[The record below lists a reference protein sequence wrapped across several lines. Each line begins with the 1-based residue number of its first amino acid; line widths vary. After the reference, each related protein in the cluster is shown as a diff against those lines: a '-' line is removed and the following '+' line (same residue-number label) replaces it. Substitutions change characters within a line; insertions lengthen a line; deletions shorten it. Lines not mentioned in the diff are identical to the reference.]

1 MIDFRHGGR
10 NMKFVKLKTERYSY
24 SETECMADTIT
35 VGELIYILQSMD
47 SESPVI
53 LDNDNGY
60 TFGRLLRKNVRE
72 GNI

>member
-1 MIDFRHGGR
+1 
-10 NMKFVKLKTERYSY
+10 MKFVKLKTERYSY
-24 SETECMADTIT
+24 SEQECIADTIT
-35 VGELIYILQSMD
+35 VGELIYILEGMD
-47 SESPVI
+47 SDCPVI